1 MTERDWWL
9 RTDADATVDATG
21 LRCPLPVIRL
31 ATAARDC
38 PPGHVIMLLST
49 DPAAGPDVA
58 AWCRMRGHTLLAQ
71 EDHGPVL
78 ASRVRVSGTP
88 ADAVPSALAPG
99 GGGTPAG

>member
-1 MTERDWWL
+1 MTDWWVEA
-9 RTDADATVDATG
+9 DADTTVDATG

-58 AWCRMRGHTLLAQ
+58 AWCRMRGHALLAQ

-88 ADAVPSALAPG
+88 AVGARSAPAPG
-99 GGGTPAG
+99 AAGTPGG